1 MNKLP
6 DAAKIKI
13 SHAGHVFETVM
24 MVGDTVGFSDGI
36 SFSADLSEQ
45 AIADGKVDVEMSA
58 ITENGI
64 VIKKIPDS
72 TSVEIALGSKAD
84 ISTEKYGTIEIALQA
99 VRVNAEEPNY
109 DQWTTAQSA

>member
-6 DAAKIKI
+6 DAAKIKM

-24 MVGDTVGFSDGI
+24 MVGDTVGFGDGI

-45 AIADGKVDVEMSA
+45 AISDSKVDIEMST
-58 ITENGI
+58 ISESGI
-64 VIKKIPDS
+64 VIKKIADG
-72 TSVEIALGSKAD
+72 TSIEVILGGKAD
-84 ISTEKYGTIEIALQA
+84 IPTEKYGTVEISLEA

-109 DQWTTAQSA
+109 DQWTTAKGL